1 MEAMSDR
8 RGSAVSDNS
17 KLQHSLGTNFGL
29 QLDICPVVH
38 VCMCKF
44 IIIMLVSI
52 YHCTS
57 KYCKKNSVTFIQW
70 MLLMYVCLN
79 LCEKTDNTH

>member
-29 QLDICPVVH
+29 QLDMPSCPCVH
-38 VCMCKF
+38 VQ
-44 IIIMLVSI
+44 I
-52 YHCTS
+52 Y
-57 KYCKKNSVTFIQW
+57 NN
-70 MLLMYVCLN
+70 YVG
-79 LCEKTDNTH
+79 